1 MFKFKASYVAL
12 AAVLTS
18 SVVYA
23 DPTSYTH
30 SSGATVIDIEK
41 PNAAGVSHNLYRD
54 FNVGTNGTILNNS
67 GDDVS
72 HSTFGNIARNNN
84 LTAGSASVILNE
96 VTSKNAS
103 SLKGF
108 IEVNGQ
114 KADVVI
120 ANPNGIT
127 CSGCSFVNTNKAI
140 LTTGKVNMTDDGAIG
155 SYTVTGGTLTIG
167 ENGMNAANGYAVL
180 LADAIK
186 INGKVQANNALV
198 SAGNFTMDNSSGSVT
213 SAGKKAT
220 LIQMTVN
227 PQYSIDVSSLG
238 GIEANSISMVGN
250 NIGFGVR
257 NKGSIISNGTLM
269 LTSNGNLLN
278 KGSITGKG
286 LLSQVSTVTGITN
299 DGSIAGAY
307 YLMLS
312 SGDYIVNTGS
322 LSGGQLIA
330 TANGNITN
338 GDSGT
343 MTGTSGLSLTSG
355 GKIRNEEKASL
366 LSNNQIAATAIGDFL
381 NEGKI
386 SAKHTSLTFV
396 GDSFKNTGNIN
407 STGQTTIQS
416 LTQDGT
422 ANTGEIYNLGN
433 ITGENINL
441 QTNGTLAQSSSGR
454 IEATNAITAHSY
466 WLNQNGYMNA
476 ADITTDHGVVNNY
489 GNITAK
495 NISITTYS
503 DITNE
508 GQISSTGDLTLNTK
522 NKGAIYNYS
531 TLSAG
536 GNMTLTATKVVNG
549 GKSCG
554 ILGLA
559 KCGVGTLTAD
569 KLVLNSSQKYVSDMG
584 GKQYFKSTEVNTV
597 KPRASFFARLG
608 LEGPTLE
615 LIVATFWTARQH
627 VRGVYRQ
634 VIVALLADQVAQTDH
649 FAAVVHAV
657 MIQILKDF
665 PPLELGFVGDISQL
679 LPQALFDHPHKHAVA
694 LVFVTLFVAAG
705 KLLEV
710 AFDRRNHRLD
720 LALRQ
725 IAGAD
730 DFFPR
735 LRHQRVDIA
744 LSMAEPFAER
754 GDQFTVI
761 LSNLV
766 HHFASGGV
774 NVF

>member
-416 LTQDGT
+416 LTQDGS

-508 GQISSTGDLTLNTK
+508 GQISSTGDLILNTK
-522 NKGAIYNYS
+522 NKGSIYNYS

-597 KPRASFFARLG
+597 K
-608 LEGPTLE
+608 
-615 LIVATFWTARQH
+615 
-627 VRGVYRQ
+627 
-634 VIVALLADQVAQTDH
+634 
-649 FAAVVHAV
+649 
-657 MIQILKDF
+657 
-665 PPLELGFVGDISQL
+665 
-679 LPQALFDHPHKHAVA
+679 
-694 LVFVTLFVAAG
+694 
-705 KLLEV
+705 
-710 AFDRRNHRLD
+710 
-720 LALRQ
+720 
-725 IAGAD
+725 
-730 DFFPR
+730 
-735 LRHQRVDIA
+735 
-744 LSMAEPFAER
+744 
-754 GDQFTVI
+754 
-761 LSNLV
+761 
-766 HHFASGGV
+766 
-774 NVF
+774 

>member
-1 MFKFKASYVAL
+1 
-12 AAVLTS
+12 
-18 SVVYA
+18 
-23 DPTSYTH
+23 SYTH

-54 FNVGTNGTILNNS
+54 FNVGANGTILNNS

-84 LTAGSASVILNE
+84 LTDGSASVILNE

-416 LTQDGT
+416 LTQDGS

-597 KPRASFFARLG
+597 K
-608 LEGPTLE
+608 
-615 LIVATFWTARQH
+615 
-627 VRGVYRQ
+627 
-634 VIVALLADQVAQTDH
+634 
-649 FAAVVHAV
+649 
-657 MIQILKDF
+657 
-665 PPLELGFVGDISQL
+665 
-679 LPQALFDHPHKHAVA
+679 
-694 LVFVTLFVAAG
+694 
-705 KLLEV
+705 
-710 AFDRRNHRLD
+710 
-720 LALRQ
+720 
-725 IAGAD
+725 
-730 DFFPR
+730 
-735 LRHQRVDIA
+735 
-744 LSMAEPFAER
+744 
-754 GDQFTVI
+754 
-761 LSNLV
+761 
-766 HHFASGGV
+766 
-774 NVF
+774 

>member
-54 FNVGTNGTILNNS
+54 FNVGTNGSILNNS

-386 SAKHTSLTFV
+386 SAKHISLTFV

-416 LTQDGT
+416 LTQDAS

-522 NKGAIYNYS
+522 NKGAIYTYS

-536 GNMTLTATKVVNG
+536 GNMTLSASKVVNG

-597 KPRASFFARLG
+597 K
-608 LEGPTLE
+608 
-615 LIVATFWTARQH
+615 
-627 VRGVYRQ
+627 
-634 VIVALLADQVAQTDH
+634 
-649 FAAVVHAV
+649 
-657 MIQILKDF
+657 
-665 PPLELGFVGDISQL
+665 
-679 LPQALFDHPHKHAVA
+679 
-694 LVFVTLFVAAG
+694 
-705 KLLEV
+705 
-710 AFDRRNHRLD
+710 
-720 LALRQ
+720 
-725 IAGAD
+725 
-730 DFFPR
+730 
-735 LRHQRVDIA
+735 
-744 LSMAEPFAER
+744 
-754 GDQFTVI
+754 
-761 LSNLV
+761 
-766 HHFASGGV
+766 
-774 NVF
+774 

>member
-84 LTAGSASVILNE
+84 LTDGSASVILNE

-416 LTQDGT
+416 LTQDGS

-489 GNITAK
+489 GNITAN

-597 KPRASFFARLG
+597 K
-608 LEGPTLE
+608 
-615 LIVATFWTARQH
+615 
-627 VRGVYRQ
+627 
-634 VIVALLADQVAQTDH
+634 
-649 FAAVVHAV
+649 
-657 MIQILKDF
+657 
-665 PPLELGFVGDISQL
+665 
-679 LPQALFDHPHKHAVA
+679 
-694 LVFVTLFVAAG
+694 
-705 KLLEV
+705 
-710 AFDRRNHRLD
+710 
-720 LALRQ
+720 
-725 IAGAD
+725 
-730 DFFPR
+730 
-735 LRHQRVDIA
+735 
-744 LSMAEPFAER
+744 
-754 GDQFTVI
+754 
-761 LSNLV
+761 
-766 HHFASGGV
+766 
-774 NVF
+774 

>member
-54 FNVGTNGTILNNS
+54 FNVGANGTILNNS

-84 LTAGSASVILNE
+84 LTDGSASVILNE

-416 LTQDGT
+416 LTQDGS

-569 KLVLNSSQKYVSDMG
+569 KLGLNSSQKYVSDMG

-597 KPRASFFARLG
+597 K
-608 LEGPTLE
+608 
-615 LIVATFWTARQH
+615 
-627 VRGVYRQ
+627 
-634 VIVALLADQVAQTDH
+634 
-649 FAAVVHAV
+649 
-657 MIQILKDF
+657 
-665 PPLELGFVGDISQL
+665 
-679 LPQALFDHPHKHAVA
+679 
-694 LVFVTLFVAAG
+694 
-705 KLLEV
+705 
-710 AFDRRNHRLD
+710 
-720 LALRQ
+720 
-725 IAGAD
+725 
-730 DFFPR
+730 
-735 LRHQRVDIA
+735 
-744 LSMAEPFAER
+744 
-754 GDQFTVI
+754 
-761 LSNLV
+761 
-766 HHFASGGV
+766 
-774 NVF
+774 

>member
-84 LTAGSASVILNE
+84 LTDGSASVILNE

-416 LTQDGT
+416 LTQDGS

-597 KPRASFFARLG
+597 K
-608 LEGPTLE
+608 
-615 LIVATFWTARQH
+615 
-627 VRGVYRQ
+627 
-634 VIVALLADQVAQTDH
+634 
-649 FAAVVHAV
+649 
-657 MIQILKDF
+657 
-665 PPLELGFVGDISQL
+665 
-679 LPQALFDHPHKHAVA
+679 
-694 LVFVTLFVAAG
+694 
-705 KLLEV
+705 
-710 AFDRRNHRLD
+710 
-720 LALRQ
+720 
-725 IAGAD
+725 
-730 DFFPR
+730 
-735 LRHQRVDIA
+735 
-744 LSMAEPFAER
+744 
-754 GDQFTVI
+754 
-761 LSNLV
+761 
-766 HHFASGGV
+766 
-774 NVF
+774 

>member
-54 FNVGTNGTILNNS
+54 FNVGANGTILNNS

-84 LTAGSASVILNE
+84 LTDGSASVILNE

-180 LADAIK
+180 FADAIK

-220 LIQMTVN
+220 LILMTVN

-416 LTQDGT
+416 LTQDGS

-597 KPRASFFARLG
+597 K
-608 LEGPTLE
+608 
-615 LIVATFWTARQH
+615 
-627 VRGVYRQ
+627 
-634 VIVALLADQVAQTDH
+634 
-649 FAAVVHAV
+649 
-657 MIQILKDF
+657 
-665 PPLELGFVGDISQL
+665 
-679 LPQALFDHPHKHAVA
+679 
-694 LVFVTLFVAAG
+694 
-705 KLLEV
+705 
-710 AFDRRNHRLD
+710 
-720 LALRQ
+720 
-725 IAGAD
+725 
-730 DFFPR
+730 
-735 LRHQRVDIA
+735 
-744 LSMAEPFAER
+744 
-754 GDQFTVI
+754 
-761 LSNLV
+761 
-766 HHFASGGV
+766 
-774 NVF
+774 

>member
-84 LTAGSASVILNE
+84 LTDGSASVILNE

-416 LTQDGT
+416 LKQDGS

-597 KPRASFFARLG
+597 K
-608 LEGPTLE
+608 
-615 LIVATFWTARQH
+615 
-627 VRGVYRQ
+627 
-634 VIVALLADQVAQTDH
+634 
-649 FAAVVHAV
+649 
-657 MIQILKDF
+657 
-665 PPLELGFVGDISQL
+665 
-679 LPQALFDHPHKHAVA
+679 
-694 LVFVTLFVAAG
+694 
-705 KLLEV
+705 
-710 AFDRRNHRLD
+710 
-720 LALRQ
+720 
-725 IAGAD
+725 
-730 DFFPR
+730 
-735 LRHQRVDIA
+735 
-744 LSMAEPFAER
+744 
-754 GDQFTVI
+754 
-761 LSNLV
+761 
-766 HHFASGGV
+766 
-774 NVF
+774 

>member
-84 LTAGSASVILNE
+84 LTDGSASVILNE

-343 MTGTSGLSLTSG
+343 MTGTTGLSLTSG

-416 LTQDGT
+416 LTQDGS

-508 GQISSTGDLTLNTK
+508 GQISSTDDLTLNTK

-597 KPRASFFARLG
+597 K
-608 LEGPTLE
+608 
-615 LIVATFWTARQH
+615 
-627 VRGVYRQ
+627 
-634 VIVALLADQVAQTDH
+634 
-649 FAAVVHAV
+649 
-657 MIQILKDF
+657 
-665 PPLELGFVGDISQL
+665 
-679 LPQALFDHPHKHAVA
+679 
-694 LVFVTLFVAAG
+694 
-705 KLLEV
+705 
-710 AFDRRNHRLD
+710 
-720 LALRQ
+720 
-725 IAGAD
+725 
-730 DFFPR
+730 
-735 LRHQRVDIA
+735 
-744 LSMAEPFAER
+744 
-754 GDQFTVI
+754 
-761 LSNLV
+761 
-766 HHFASGGV
+766 
-774 NVF
+774 

>member
-41 PNAAGVSHNLYRD
+41 PNAAGVSHNLYSD
-54 FNVGTNGTILNNS
+54 FNVGANGTILNNS

-84 LTAGSASVILNE
+84 LTDGSASVILNE

-407 STGQTTIQS
+407 STGQTTIHS
-416 LTQDGT
+416 LTQDGS

-597 KPRASFFARLG
+597 K
-608 LEGPTLE
+608 
-615 LIVATFWTARQH
+615 
-627 VRGVYRQ
+627 
-634 VIVALLADQVAQTDH
+634 
-649 FAAVVHAV
+649 
-657 MIQILKDF
+657 
-665 PPLELGFVGDISQL
+665 
-679 LPQALFDHPHKHAVA
+679 
-694 LVFVTLFVAAG
+694 
-705 KLLEV
+705 
-710 AFDRRNHRLD
+710 
-720 LALRQ
+720 
-725 IAGAD
+725 
-730 DFFPR
+730 
-735 LRHQRVDIA
+735 
-744 LSMAEPFAER
+744 
-754 GDQFTVI
+754 
-761 LSNLV
+761 
-766 HHFASGGV
+766 
-774 NVF
+774 

>member
-54 FNVGTNGTILNNS
+54 FNVGANGTMLNNS

-84 LTAGSASVILNE
+84 LTDGSASVILNE

-416 LTQDGT
+416 LTQDGS

-597 KPRASFFARLG
+597 K
-608 LEGPTLE
+608 
-615 LIVATFWTARQH
+615 
-627 VRGVYRQ
+627 
-634 VIVALLADQVAQTDH
+634 
-649 FAAVVHAV
+649 
-657 MIQILKDF
+657 
-665 PPLELGFVGDISQL
+665 
-679 LPQALFDHPHKHAVA
+679 
-694 LVFVTLFVAAG
+694 
-705 KLLEV
+705 
-710 AFDRRNHRLD
+710 
-720 LALRQ
+720 
-725 IAGAD
+725 
-730 DFFPR
+730 
-735 LRHQRVDIA
+735 
-744 LSMAEPFAER
+744 
-754 GDQFTVI
+754 
-761 LSNLV
+761 
-766 HHFASGGV
+766 
-774 NVF
+774 